1 MFLLYSMKAE
11 GEKQMMDNFSI
22 PSLYCKRQM
31 SKKSFRTDL
40 TKLPLGK
47 ENVEHPRKLRKR
59 VKNKMHKRNW

>member
-1 MFLLYSMKAE
+1 MKAE
-11 GEKQMMDNFSI
+11 GEKQMMDNFLI

-40 TKLPLGK
+40 MKLPLGK

-59 VKNKMHKRNW
+59 VKNKIHKRN